1 MSNICLGI
9 QKSAQ
14 MQDNAYVNIRLDTQ
28 KSAWMRNS
36 TEDSAYVKYTFGHSK
51 ICSDAKQH

>member
-36 TEDSAYVKYTFGHSK
+36 TEDSTNCTASVL
-51 ICSDAKQH
+51 